1 MTWIVLNIILL
12 FQSFYFNFFWICRDR
27 KSKLQRQQYWGKI
40 LKQYA
45 KELKVKNSFSEL
57 GNDFIELKDREFK
70 IKREL
75 EELFFKPFIVSIDDM
90 DKFEQNEIKIKTL
103 GMIS

>member
-1 MTWIVLNIILL
+1 MQKN
-12 FQSFYFNFFWICRDR
+12 QC
-27 KSKLQRQQYWGKI
+27 
-40 LKQYA
+40 
-45 KELKVKNSFSEL
+45 LKVKNSFSEL
-57 GNDFIELKDREFK
+57 RNDFIELKDRELNEREFK

-90 DKFEQNEIKIKTL
+90 DKFEQNEMKIKTL

>member
-1 MTWIVLNIILL
+1 MQKN
-12 FQSFYFNFFWICRDR
+12 
-27 KSKLQRQQYWGKI
+27 QR
-40 LKQYA
+40 
-45 KELKVKNSFSEL
+45 LKVKNSFLEL
-57 GNDFIELKDREFK
+57 RNDFIDLRDRELKEREFK

-90 DKFEQNEIKIKTL
+90 DKFEQNEMKIKTL